1 MTNDDHPPPRSSVP
15 VPVPMPVSV
24 SDGSAPHRRLRL
36 VAVLD
41 VPAEH
46 LAAFRRYEDLVLP
59 LLAEHGGRLEQRLRT
74 GDGCTEVHLVS
85 FAGRDGYESY
95 LADPRRAAYRQR
107 ELRGVE
113 LASRFLEVSEV
124 DPVRPAE

>member
-1 MTNDDHPPPRSSVP
+1 MTNDDQLSHRPP
-15 VPVPMPVSV
+15 VPNTRLNDST
-24 SDGSAPHRRLRL
+24 PHRRLRM

-46 LAAFRRYEDLVLP
+46 LTAFRRYEDLVLP
-59 LLAEHGGRLEQRLRT
+59 LLTEHGGRLEQRLRT
-74 GDGCTEVHLVS
+74 GDGCTEVHLLS

-95 LADPRRAAYRQR
+95 LADPRRAVHRQE

-113 LASRFLEVSEV
+113 LTSRFLEVSEV